1 MSKKTWTFF
10 GVAFLFTAIGTYNS
24 VVIDARSS
32 LDGSQYTLVKRLDHE
47 GINRP
52 ARMVASTVK
61 WERLRPI
68 AAQKQVAQLPKVEA
82 ATPEETVAVT
92 STISDDLN
100 LSLVEV
106 INPEIFKDGLAAT
119 DFSGMLTTN
128 GSQIETLEIALPQGL
143 GISISYSEISGNV
156 FEYDMNGETFSGM
169 LYQVDQNAYM
179 VSFTAGELAGTR
191 LRFQASNNNIE
202 DTMNYEEVAEVNV
215 GQFGQEGYEMEEM
228 ANLDRELQAQ
238 SAAGSFNF

>member
-1 MSKKTWTFF
+1 MSKKTWTIFS
-10 GVAFLFTAIGTYNS
+10 VAFLFTAIGTYNS

-32 LDGSQYTLVKRLDHE
+32 LDGSQYTLVKRLDSQ

-61 WERLRPI
+61 WEKLRPI
-68 AAQKQVAQLPKVEA
+68 VPQKQVAQLPSQVKE
-82 ATPEETVAVT
+82 TPTEEVAIT
-92 STISDDLN
+92 SSIAEDLN

-106 INPEIFKDGLAAT
+106 INPEKFKDGLAVS
-119 DFSGMLTTN
+119 DFYGVLTTN
-128 GSQIETLEIALPQGL
+128 GSQIETLDISLPQGL

-191 LRFQASNNNIE
+191 LRFQASNIME
-202 DTMNYEEVAEVNV
+202 ETMNTSEQVAEVDV

-228 ANLDRELQAQ
+228 ANIDRELQAQ
-238 SAAGSFNF
+238 SAVGSFNF